1 MAQPQHTLSLE
12 HLEEALTVLFC
23 LIDDAYALLNP
34 RCRCYRSLKRLSD
47 SEVIALALFQ
57 QLRGVE
63 SERSFLRDAGRF
75 FSHLFPGVVGLYPSS
90 FNRRV
95 KKLRCF
101 LEPLRREILPE
112 LVGEPET
119 LIIDSTLLEV
129 LHPRQVGQS
138 AGFEGAAWVRWGS
151 FSVYGLKL
159 HLLCAT
165 NRVPISYELTAANV
179 AEVGLTEELLTD
191 TAGLGQ
197 EKDLLARSW
206 LPQSSPYL
214 PKIQTD
220 EGHNGIYASSYGGQ
234 PVYWIGSTSR
244 DQYSGALF
252 GLAVTYDMVTDGGIK
267 SSISDLVTRLV
278 DFLNGHNWSVVM
290 PDGSSST
297 SFLTRPDE
305 IQAFL
310 AIGRHVNSGH
320 FSSFSYE
327 SQRVL
332 LSVTVP
338 VPIEVDITSDDSYF
352 KSLLSG

>member
-197 EKDLLARSW
+197 EKDLLARRLLGDVAYRSEA
-206 LPQSSPYL
+206 LEAAVAES
-214 PKIQTD
+214 
-220 EGHNGIYASSYGGQ
+220 GILLVTERSRQGGKRQ
-234 PVYWIGSTSR
+234 QVEI
-244 DQYSGALF
+244 ALANLKREF
-252 GLAVTYDMVTDGGIK
+252 RLGETLATTLVGLATRIAAKVTAYTYG
-267 SSISDLVTRLV
+267 
-278 DFLNGHNWSVVM
+278 FY
-290 PDGSSST
+290 
-297 SFLTRPDE
+297 
-305 IQAFL
+305 
-310 AIGRHVNSGH
+310 VN
-320 FSSFSYE
+320 
-327 SQRVL
+327 RVL
-332 LSVTVP
+332 GRPQGHLK
-338 VPIEVDITSDDSYF
+338 E
-352 KSLLSG
+352 LWA